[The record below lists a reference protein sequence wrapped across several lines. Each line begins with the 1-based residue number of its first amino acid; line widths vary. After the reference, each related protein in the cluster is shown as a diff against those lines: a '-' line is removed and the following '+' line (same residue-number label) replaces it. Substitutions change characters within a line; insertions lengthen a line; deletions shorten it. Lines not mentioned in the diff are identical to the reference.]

1 LLLELFSHKQAHGLV
16 SRYKKTKEKI
26 MIAYQLSIFAENKS
40 GKLAQITGV
49 LAKEKINIRATTIA
63 TADTFGII
71 NLIVDDPKR
80 AEAVLSQAGMT
91 VHLREVL
98 AVLIPDIPGGL
109 DNLMQLLYQGGININ
124 NAYGFV
130 LESSKKA
137 VFVVDVDQMEKTE
150 KLLEEKGFKTL
161 NVQSLSEM

>member
-1 LLLELFSHKQAHGLV
+1 MF
-16 SRYKKTKEKI
+16 
-26 MIAYQLSIFAENKS
+26 AYQLSIFAENKS

-71 NLIVDDPKR
+71 NLIVDDPRR
-80 AEAVLSQAGMT
+80 AEAALAAAGMT

-98 AVLIPDIPGGL
+98 AVLIPDTPGGL
-109 DNLMQLLYQGGININ
+109 DSLMQLLYQEGVNIN

-130 LESSKKA
+130 LETSRKA
-137 VFVVDVDQMEKTE
+137 VFVVDVDQREKTE
-150 KLLEEKGFKTL
+150 KLLEQKGFKTL
-161 NVQSLSEM
+161 DSKSLSDM

>member
-1 LLLELFSHKQAHGLV
+1 
-16 SRYKKTKEKI
+16 

-40 GKLAQITGV
+40 GKLAQITSV

-71 NLIVDDPKR
+71 NLIVDDPKH
-80 AEAVLSQAGMT
+80 AETVLSKAGMT

-98 AVLIPDIPGGL
+98 AVLIPGGL
-109 DNLMQLLYQGGININ
+109 DNLMQLLYRGGININ

-137 VFVVDVDQMEKTE
+137 VFVVDVDQMKKTE
-150 KLLEEKGFKTL
+150 KLLEQKGFKTL
-161 NVQSLSEM
+161 DTQSLSAM